1 MGHEKVTSACR
12 FFFSTGIRPFCTFA
26 VKRSSSLASKINLA
40 AIIDDSSCNEDQESS
55 WTQRFQDFVQVNMTI
70 SIFMKFLKINFLK
83 PKRTRK
89 LMYVKISVNKK
100 FIYLNY
106 KQLKFYLNET
116 REKKEDKIKKIKLK
130 IINYIVYNFHIFF
143 ISIFVFLSRI

>member
-1 MGHEKVTSACR
+1 
-12 FFFSTGIRPFCTFA
+12 
-26 VKRSSSLASKINLA
+26 
-40 AIIDDSSCNEDQESS
+40 
-55 WTQRFQDFVQVNMTI
+55 
-70 SIFMKFLKINFLK
+70 MKFLKINFLK
-83 PKRTRK
+83 QKRTRK

-130 IINYIVYNFHIFF
+130 IINYIVYNFYIFF
-143 ISIFVFLSRI
+143 ISIFVFLSRIDLSKVYHEYIK